1 MKILIVSQHYA
12 PEPFR
17 ITDICESLIEMGHN
31 VTVVTDVPNYP
42 DGDIYDGYKKGS
54 HRHEF
59 LGGVKVHRTFT
70 IPRKKNVL
78 FRFLNYYSWRFSASK
93 YLKTRREHFDV
104 VLAYQTSPVMMAQPA
119 LDYSK
124 IYGNKV
130 VLYCL
135 DIWPA
140 CLKAGG
146 IKGGPIYEYYRK
158 LSKKIYS
165 SADKILVGSQQF
177 KEYFKNELGIERDDI
192 EYLPQYAEGIF
203 DNIQNKKDPDGYKN
217 FVFAGNVGAAQKLDT
232 LIEAA
237 DKTRDLKLRWHI
249 VGDGS
254 DLERIKELAAEK
266 DLDNV
271 VFHGRRPLESMPE
284 YYAMAD
290 AMLLTLCDDEVIS
303 LTLPGKVQTY
313 MAAGK
318 PIIASACGE
327 SKHVIEQAAC
337 GFCTPAEDSDFLAS
351 SARRFCSLSDSE
363 IKELGS
369 NALKYYQSNFSKARF
384 FDKLLSVLDEYK
396 NTSLTSK

>member
-1 MKILIVSQHYA
+1 MKILVVSQHYA

-17 ITDICESLIEMGHN
+17 LTDICETLIEMGHN

-70 IPRKKNVL
+70 IPRKKNVVC
-78 FRFLNYYSWRFSASK
+78 RFLNYYSWRFSASK

-146 IKGGPIYEYYRK
+146 IKGGPIYEHYRK

-165 SADKILVGSQQF
+165 SADKILVGSEQF
-177 KEYFKNELGIERDDI
+177 KDYFKNELGIDRDDI
-192 EYLPQYAEGIF
+192 EYMPQYAESLFTDIPE
-203 DNIQNKKDPDGYKN
+203 KKNTDGYRN
-217 FVFAGNVGAAQKLDT
+217 IVFAGNVGSAQKLDT
-232 LIEAA
+232 AIEAA
-237 DKTRDLKLRWHI
+237 EKTRDLDLRWHI

-254 DLERIKELAAEK
+254 DLERIKKLASEK
-266 DLDNV
+266 GLDNV
-271 VFHGRRPLESMPE
+271 IFHGRQPLESMPE
-284 YYAMAD
+284 YYSLAD
-290 AMLLTLCDDEVIS
+290 AMLLTLCDDDVIS

-313 MAAGK
+313 MAAKK
-318 PIIASACGE
+318 PILASADGE
-327 SKHVIEQAAC
+327 SKRVIEKAGC

-351 SARRFCSLSDSE
+351 SARKLCSLSDD
-363 IKELGS
+363 ELKILGE
-369 NALKYYQSNFSKARF
+369 NGYEYYNEHFAKNRF
-384 FDKLLSVLDEYK
+384 FDKLLKTLEAFSK
-396 NTSLTSK
+396 NAETFE